1 MHCYDRSLC
10 QGDRAEHAVHHSTRW
25 YDSYII
31 HEGTHEVIA
40 RGRNFGRRQVTFKGL
55 LENLTAGGYKNE
67 KGMAGLGS
75 FSILT

>member
-31 HEGTHEVIA
+31 HEGTGTLV
-40 RGRNFGRRQVTFKGL
+40 
-55 LENLTAGGYKNE
+55 GGK
-67 KGMAGLGS
+67 
-75 FSILT
+75 